1 MRTFTWIPLSL
12 VVGFVAGSGVPAPP
26 GPLHLLGLAA
36 VASACILI
44 LAAGAFEGR
53 DRG

>member
-1 MRTFTWIPLSL
+1 MRTFTWMPRSL

-36 VASACILI
+36 VAIVCILI
-44 LAAGAFEGR
+44 LGAGAFEGR
-53 DRG
+53 NRG